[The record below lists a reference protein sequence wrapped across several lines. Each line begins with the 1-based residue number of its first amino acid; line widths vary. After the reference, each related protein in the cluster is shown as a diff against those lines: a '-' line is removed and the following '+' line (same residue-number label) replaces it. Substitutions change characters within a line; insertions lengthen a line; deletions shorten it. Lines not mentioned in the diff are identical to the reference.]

1 MKVGFDIHGVIDTF
15 GIFQDLMNKMIEDD
29 DVEVHIVSG
38 LARAEAE
45 GRIGHIVDLSK
56 VKYFSI
62 TDYLE
67 SRPDVEVTWIDG
79 LPWTDK
85 TAWDNAKADYCRDVG
100 IDVLFDDSP
109 VYGETF
115 DNIATVYCQVRNP
128 NRKTYKTR

>member
-15 GIFQDLMNKMIEDD
+15 GVFQDMMKKMIEDD
-29 DVEVHIVSG
+29 DVEVHVISG

-56 VKYFSI
+56 VNYFSI
-62 TDYLE
+62 ADYLE
-67 SRPDVEVTWIDG
+67 GRPDTKVTWIDG
-79 LPWTDK
+79 LPWADK
-85 TAWDNAKADYCRDVG
+85 TAWDNAKADYCQDVG

>member
-15 GIFQDLMNKMIEDD
+15 GVFQDMLNKMIEDD
-29 DVEVHIVSG
+29 DVEVHIISG

-56 VKYFSI
+56 VNYFSI
-62 TDYLE
+62 ADYLE
-67 SRPDVEVTWIDG
+67 SRADVEVKWIDG
-79 LPWTDK
+79 LPWADK
-85 TAWDNAKADYCRDVG
+85 TAWDNAKADYCQDMG

-109 VYGETF
+109 VYGKTF
-115 DNIATVYCQVRNP
+115 DNIPTVYCQVRNL

>member
-15 GIFQDLMNKMIEDD
+15 GIFQDMMNKMIEDD
-29 DVEVHIVSG
+29 DVEVHVISG

-45 GRIGHIVDLSK
+45 RRIGHIVDLSK

-67 SRPDVEVTWIDG
+67 SRLDIEVKWIDG
-79 LPWTDK
+79 LPWSDE
-85 TAWDNAKADYCRDVG
+85 TAWNNAKANYCQDEG

-109 VYGETF
+109 VYGKTF